1 MNGDFRIV
9 LDGPDLEKGFTG
21 DLLQP
26 QEAGGGGVKYG
37 FFLEDPKVK
46 RLESNPDETLVERL
60 CGKLTRH
67 RFALGLAAADN
78 FAESGKTHYYCL
90 CRLCRKQFWTERRPK
105 NMMEVSNEQ

>member
-9 LDGPDLEKGFTG
+9 LDSPDLEKGFAG

-26 QEAGGGGVKYG
+26 QEAGGGGVMYG
-37 FFLEDPKVK
+37 FLVEDPKVK
-46 RLESNPDETLVERL
+46 RLDSNPDETLVERL

-67 RFALGLAAADN
+67 RFALGLVAADN

>member
-1 MNGDFRIV
+1 MNGDFRIE
-9 LDGPDLEKGFTG
+9 LHNPDLEKGFTG

-78 FAESGKTHYYCL
+78 FAESDKTHYYCL
-90 CRLCRKQFWTERRPK
+90 CRICRKQFWTERRPK
-105 NMMEVSNEQ
+105 NMMEVPNEQ